1 MYQTLCKTYD
11 KKKHK
16 QTRRIKRRKKQRN
29 QRHKKHSEKSP
40 WDMFVKATI

>member
-1 MYQTLCKTYD
+1 MYRTLCKTYE
-11 KKKHK
+11 KKKT